1 MSESPT
7 IITLTMNP
15 AVDMSSSVEHVRAD
29 LKLRC
34 ERPTRR
40 AGGGGL
46 NVARVIAR
54 LGADVTAIHTCG
66 GPTGRLLQT
75 LLREEGLTGRSVDVA
90 GETREN
96 IVVVELAGKRHFHFV
111 MPGPELS
118 QGEWQLCLDAAAAAE
133 NGYVVASGSLPPGVP
148 ADFYA
153 QLAERVRSG
162 GGRLALDASGE
173 PLRLALEVGVWMIK
187 PNMVE
192 LAELTGIVDT
202 HEASLVDAADALV
215 QLGSAEIVV
224 LSLGPA
230 GAYAAARD
238 LEGEYLRSPVVPI
251 RSRVGAGDSMVGAMV
266 TAASRSMP
274 TRQIVRLGLAG
285 GAAAVIQDGSEVAQA
300 GDVWRLYSR
309 LQSVGASE
317 PTSEQPLG

>member
-1 MSESPT
+1 M
-7 IITLTMNP
+7 
-15 AVDMSSSVEHVRAD
+15 AD

-66 GPTGRLLQT
+66 GPTGRLYQT

-96 IVVVELAGKRHFHFV
+96 IVVVELAGKRRFHFV

-118 QGEWQLCLDAAAAAE
+118 QGEWQLCLDAVAAAE

-148 ADFYA
+148 ATSTHNWPSAYGA
-153 QLAERVRSG
+153 VAG
-162 GGRLALDASGE
+162 GSPSMHPGE

-215 QLGSAEIVV
+215 QLGSTEIVV
-224 LSLGPA
+224 LSLGRRVHAQRPVTSRA
-230 GAYAAARD
+230 STCVRRLSQSAAA
-238 LEGEYLRSPVVPI
+238 LER
-251 RSRVGAGDSMVGAMV
+251 A
-266 TAASRSMP
+266 TAWWG
-274 TRQIVRLGLAG
+274 Q
-285 GAAAVIQDGSEVAQA
+285 
-300 GDVWRLYSR
+300 W
-309 LQSVGASE
+309 
-317 PTSEQPLG
+317 